1 MERAGSAHPRRA
13 ERRDHEPPAGH
24 GGRLKNKIL
33 GSAGLLGLVLIA
45 ATGAFAAFEM
55 FRVAAVCFGL
65 GGVLVLGS
73 ALTVVFTAPKS

>member
-1 MERAGSAHPRRA
+1 M
-13 ERRDHEPPAGH
+13 
-24 GGRLKNKIL
+24 KNKIL

-65 GGVLVLGS
+65 GGVLMLGS